1 LGGLPSFCV
10 GHCAAQLKVAYEKEN
25 NMTKKIH
32 SQTKLSACLLG
43 LFLFTGIPLHAEE
56 KTWTGALDA
65 SWANGGNWSP
75 SALLTDVDSVLYD
88 TASSANL
95 NQSLD
100 QNWSI
105 TGLRIA
111 GAPSPITILPGS
123 FTLTNAGGIDMSAAT
138 ADLTILAD
146 YYALNNSIWNVAAG
160 RTLTV
165 SNTTAALSSATPM
178 YGNGTV
184 RVFGTLQRSDQ
195 FNGITL
201 IADGANI
208 TGNPPV
214 RLNADTGSTITVIVT
229 NNSVLNIAG
238 GNSTRIHIGNANLAD
253 GTNHLILD
261 GGSIN
266 IEGSGSSGANGMF
279 VAGGQGTVG
288 ILDINNGTIDMSDRN
303 GTSQLSVLRIGN
315 AAGSRGTV
323 NLNANG
329 ILRTPR
335 IDRIDGYAI
344 FNFNGGY
351 LETTAPRDDYFDLVD
366 EVNILSGGA
375 VIDTGDRIIGVA
387 APLNGDGNLTKL
399 GSGTLTLASGQSY
412 AGQTIVSNGNFVMTL
427 PMSSSALVME
437 TNTTLSLSV
446 ASLPDSTW
454 SPTSVTLNG
463 SNALTFSYG
472 ISSQPSATLIDT
484 ASLSVA
490 GTNVVNIVGTGWG
503 TGTTRLIHYGSMSG
517 GGKFRIGTLPVGL
530 NAKLTNN
537 PATSSIELVV
547 SSGVNSLE
555 WYGLTAFG
563 DTAGGLWDIAT
574 SANWDGGESVYQ
586 EYGTTNILGDS
597 VNFTPSGYAFVEI
610 ATTVRPSSVI
620 VSNLSTGTTYSF
632 MGAGKISG
640 PTSLIKDG
648 NAASSAMTLA
658 TQNDYSGGTFIRMGS
673 ITLGT
678 NDALPTSGLVYL
690 GSPNSGASLIL
701 NGFNQTIG
709 GLIAS
714 GSGGGTR
721 RVLNNSLTPS
731 VLTINVAANQT
742 NAYTHTMG
750 NPGAASTDA
759 ANNFSIVKTG
769 PGIQSFANCGYGGT
783 TTISGGTLLFNT
795 TATALTG
802 DITVQSGGTLGGN
815 GTGANAIGAPV
826 LVQSGGRLEPGNLG
840 VGTLTV
846 SNTVTLQGETVMEL
860 NNTNTPA
867 NDGLVANTI
876 NFGGTL
882 TVVNVGDAL
891 LAGNSFTL
899 FSGAFSG
906 NFANVVLPPLT
917 SGLLW
922 NTNNLIVDGTISI
935 DALPRPSFAAPT
947 FSGNDL
953 ILSGTGGAA
962 NGTYYILA
970 STNITVPL
978 TNWTVL
984 VTNTFDASGGFSFTN
999 AVNPGS
1005 PQQFFTLK
1013 AP

>member
-1 LGGLPSFCV
+1 MI
-10 GHCAAQLKVAYEKEN
+10 Q
-25 NMTKKIH
+25 KIYK
-32 SQTKLSACLLG
+32 SQTGKFACVLALLLIAG
-43 LFLFTGIPLHAEE
+43 VSSRGEE
-56 KTWTGALDA
+56 KTWTGAADA
-65 SWANGGNWSP
+65 SWLNGGNWSP

-88 TASSANL
+88 TPSTANL
-95 NQSLD
+95 SQSLD

-105 TGLRIA
+105 TGLRVA
-111 GAPSPITILPGS
+111 GASSPITILPGS

-146 YYALNNSIWNVAAG
+146 YYAVNNSTWNVAAG

-165 SNTTAALSSATPM
+165 SNTVAALNSATPM
-178 YGNGTV
+178 YGNGTIHV
-184 RVFGTLQRSDQ
+184 LGTLQRSDQ
-195 FNGITL
+195 FNGVTL
-201 IADGANI
+201 IVDGA
-208 TGNPPV
+208 TVEGRPPV
-214 RLNADTGSTITVIVT
+214 RLNADTGSTITVVVT
-229 NNSVLNIAG
+229 NNGALNITG
-238 GNSTRIHIGNANLAD
+238 GNSTRIHLGNANLAD
-253 GTNHLILD
+253 GTNHLILN
-261 GGSIN
+261 GGSIS

-279 VAGGQGTVG
+279 VGGGQGAVG
-288 ILDINNGTIDMSDRN
+288 ILDINNGSIDMSDRN
-303 GTSQLSVLRIGN
+303 GSSQLSVLRIGN
-315 AAGSRGTV
+315 AVGSRGVV

-351 LETTAPRDDYFDLVD
+351 LETTSPRDDYFDLVD

-375 VIDTGDRIIGVA
+375 VIDTGDRIIGVN
-387 APLNGDGNLTKL
+387 APFGGEGSLTKL
-399 GSGTLTLASGQSY
+399 GAGTLTLAKGQGY
-412 AGQTIVSNGNFVMTL
+412 TGQTIVSNGSLVVTF
-427 PMSSSALVME
+427 PMSSSALLME
-437 TNTTLSLSV
+437 TNTTMSLSV
-446 ASLPDSTW
+446 AAVPDTTW
-454 SPTSVTLNG
+454 SPTSITLNG
-463 SNALTFSYG
+463 SNALTFTYG
-472 ISSQPSATLIDT
+472 VSSEPSATLIDT
-484 ASLSVA
+484 ASLSVV
-490 GTNVVNIVGTGWG
+490 GTNVINIVGTGWG
-503 TGTTRLIHYGSMSG
+503 TGTTHLIHYGSRSG
-517 GGKFRIGTLPVGL
+517 GGAFKLGTLPVGL

-537 PATSSIELVV
+537 LATSSIDLVV

-555 WYGLTAFG
+555 WYGLSAFG
-563 DTAGGLWDIAT
+563 DTSGGLWDIAT
-574 SANWDGGESVYQ
+574 SANWDSGASVYQ
-586 EYGTTNILGDS
+586 EYGITNILGDS

-610 ATTVRPSSVI
+610 ATTVRPSSVLI
-620 VSNLSTGTTYSF
+620 SNLNSGTPYSF
-632 MGAGKISG
+632 MGTGKISG
-640 PTSLIKDG
+640 PTGLIKDG

-658 TQNDYSGGTFIRMGS
+658 TQNDYTGGTFIRMGS
-673 ITLGT
+673 IALGT
-678 NDALPTSGLVYL
+678 NDALPTSGLVYV

-709 GLIAS
+709 GLVAA

-731 VLTINVAANQT
+731 VLTINVAAGQT

-750 NPGAASTDA
+750 NPGAASTDP

-802 DITVQSGGTLGGN
+802 DITVQAGGTLGGN

-826 LVQSGGRLEPGNLG
+826 LVQNGGRLEPGNLG

-846 SNTVTLQGETVMEL
+846 SNTITLQGETVMEL
-860 NNTNTPA
+860 NNTNTPT
-867 NDGLVANTI
+867 NDRLVANTI

-922 NTNNLIVDGTISI
+922 NTNNLMVDGSISI
-935 DALPRPSFAAPT
+935 DALPRPSFASPT

-953 ILSGTGGAA
+953 VLSGSGGPA

-970 STNITVPL
+970 SPDIAVPL

-984 VTNTFDASGGFSFTN
+984 VTNTFDAAGGFSFTN
-999 AVNPGS
+999 TVNPGS

-1013 AP
+1013 TP